1 VAHLRR
7 GSATVRAGDRVRAG
21 EQIAECGNS
30 GSSTEPHVH
39 FQVMDRPR
47 ALLAAG
53 LPFRLTGAAN
63 EDGRA
68 APLPATGDVI
78 LA

>member
-1 VAHLRR
+1 VAHLKRR
-7 GSATVRAGDRVRAG
+7 SVKVKAGDRVRAG
-21 EQIAECGNS
+21 ELIGACGNS

-53 LPFRLTGAAN
+53 LPFTLTGAAD
-63 EDGRA
+63 EAGRP